1 MRGSGGTRA
10 VRSKPGLSGLLALC
24 LTLLNA
30 ALLNTVLLSTAAP
43 ARASTLVA
51 DLSQHL
57 VAITTGFAGT
67 DVLLFGATEGEGEV
81 VVIVRGPD
89 RPVIMHRKSRV
100 LGVWVN
106 TAKMTF
112 ERAPS
117 FYAIASSRPLAEIA
131 QETVLARQQMGL
143 DRLRL
148 ELPRAK
154 ASENVAAAW
163 RAGLIRNHESVGL
176 YRAEVGR
183 VVFLGN
189 RLFRAR
195 IHLPANV
202 PTGTYQVEVFLL
214 QDGRV
219 VSAQTTPLNVSKIGA
234 EAEIYDFAHQ
244 SAPLYGLIAI
254 LVALMAGWA
263 AHLAFRKA

>member
-1 MRGSGGTRA
+1 MRRGRARA
-10 VRSKPGLSGLLALC
+10 VRSRPRVAGLLALC
-24 LTLLNA
+24 A
-30 ALLNTVLLSTAAP
+30 ALSSGTVSAQEN
-43 ARASTLVA
+43 TLVA

-57 VAITTGFAGT
+57 VAITTGFAGAN
-67 DVLLFGATEGEGEV
+67 VLLFGAIEGPGEV

-89 RPVIMHRKSRV
+89 RPVVMRRKSRV

-106 TAKMTF
+106 TARMTF
-112 ERAPS
+112 DRAPS
-117 FYAIASSRPLAEIA
+117 YYAVASSRPLAEIA
-131 QETVLARQQMGL
+131 PETVLAREEMGI
-143 DRLRL
+143 RYLRL
-148 ELPRAK
+148 DLPRAK
-154 ASENVAAAW
+154 ASPNVAAEW
-163 RAGLIRNHESVGL
+163 RAGLIRNHQRDGL
-176 YRAEVGR
+176 YQPEIAPVR
-183 VVFLGN
+183 FLGN
-189 RLFRAR
+189 RLFRAEFK
-195 IHLPANV
+195 LPANV
-202 PTGTYQVEVFLL
+202 PTGEYQVKVFLL

>member
-1 MRGSGGTRA
+1 MRRGRA
-10 VRSKPGLSGLLALC
+10 VRHLGLATAWLLLAL
-24 LTLLNA
+24 
-30 ALLNTVLLSTAAP
+30 SSP
-43 ARASTLVA
+43 ARATSDVLVV
-51 DLSQHL
+51 DLSQET

-67 DVLLFGATEGEGEV
+67 DVLLFGAIEGKGDV

-89 RPVIMHRKSRV
+89 HPVVMRRKSRV

-131 QETVLARQQMGL
+131 QETVLAREQMGL
-143 DRLRL
+143 DHLRL
-148 ELPRAK
+148 DLPRAK
-154 ASENVAAAW
+154 ASENVAAEW
-163 RAGLIRNHESVGL
+163 RAGLIRNHQRLGL
-176 YRAEVGR
+176 YRSEIRPITVQ
-183 VVFLGN
+183 FD
-189 RLFRAR
+189 RLFRAGLT
-195 IHLPANV
+195 LPANV
-202 PTGTYQVEVFLL
+202 STGKYQVQVYLL
-214 QDGRV
+214 RDGRV
-219 VSAQTTPLNVSKIGA
+219 VSARSRGLDVERIGT
-234 EAEIYDFAHQ
+234 EAVIYDFAHQ